1 MGSNNGSGDP
11 KNALLF
17 GRLANLLQKAES
29 EGGTMASAAYG
40 ALYLSMTVERN
51 KVLEQQLR
59 DVASTH

>member
-1 MGSNNGSGDP
+1 M
-11 KNALLF
+11 
-17 GRLANLLQKAES
+17 LQKAES

>member
-1 MGSNNGSGDP
+1 MGVVIQKMP
-11 KNALLF
+11 CFF

-40 ALYLSMTVERN
+40 SLYLSMTIERN

-59 DVASTH
+59 YVASKH